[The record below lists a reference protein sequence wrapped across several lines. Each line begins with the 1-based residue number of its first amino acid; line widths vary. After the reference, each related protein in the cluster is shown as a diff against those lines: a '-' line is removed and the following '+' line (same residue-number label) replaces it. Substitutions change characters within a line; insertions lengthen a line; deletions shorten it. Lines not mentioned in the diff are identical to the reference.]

1 MSRRHYL
8 IIGGTKGIGKQL
20 TLLLSNQD
28 NTAISVISRVTPE
41 NNQKIAGTS
50 YFELDLLK
58 RNRIPDICNQVVRS
72 NGQITN
78 IVFTQ
83 RHRDSGDLWDSEIE
97 VMLSATRCVIDSCQE
112 SFLPNNDN
120 SIVIV
125 SSLAATFVADNQPIS
140 YHLTRA
146 ALDQMIRYYA
156 VALGKSGIRV
166 NGVATCTVLKD
177 ETREFMLQQKDRL
190 NTLKRIT
197 PLDRMGTVEEVC
209 SVIKFLMSP
218 DASFV
223 TGQIIVVD
231 GGVSLRWQESIALD
245 DS

>member
-1 MSRRHYL
+1 MPRNHYL
-8 IIGGTKGIGKQL
+8 IIGGTKGIGRQL
-20 TLLLSNQD
+20 TLSLSSQD
-28 NTAISVISRVTPE
+28 DIAISVISRVTPE
-41 NNQKIAGTS
+41 DNQKVSGAS
-50 YFELDLLK
+50 YFELDLSK
-58 RNRIPDICNQVVRS
+58 RNTIPEVCNEVVRS
-72 NGQITN
+72 NGSITN

-83 RHRDSGDLWDSEIE
+83 RHRDSGDPWDDEIE
-97 VMLSATRCVIDSCQE
+97 VMLSATRCIIDGCHA

-125 SSLAATFVADNQPIS
+125 SSLVSTFVADNQPIS

-156 VALGKSGIRV
+156 VVLGKSGIRV
-166 NGVATCTVLKD
+166 NGVASCTFLKD
-177 ETREFMLQQKDRL
+177 ENRKSMLKQKDRL
-190 NTLKRIT
+190 DTQKRIT

-209 SVIKFLMSP
+209 SVIKFLMSS

-231 GGVSLRWQESIALD
+231 GGVSLRWQESVALE

>member
-1 MSRRHYL
+1 MPRNHYL
-8 IIGGTKGIGKQL
+8 IIGGTKGIGRQL
-20 TLLLSNQD
+20 TLSLSSQD
-28 NTAISVISRVTPE
+28 DIAISVISRVTPE
-41 NNQKIAGTS
+41 DNRKVAGAS
-50 YFELDLLK
+50 YFELDLSK
-58 RNRIPDICNQVVRS
+58 RNTIPKVCREIVRS
-72 NGQITN
+72 NGSITN

-83 RHRDSGDLWDSEIE
+83 RHRDSEDPWDGEIE

-125 SSLAATFVADNQPIS
+125 SSLASTFVADSQPIS

-156 VALGKSGIRV
+156 VVLGKSGIRV
-166 NGVATCTVLKD
+166 NGVATCTILKD
-177 ETREFMLQQKDRL
+177 ENREFMLQQKDRL
-190 NTLKRIT
+190 NTQKRIT
-197 PLDRMGTVEEVC
+197 PLARMGTVEEVC
-209 SVIKFLMSP
+209 SVIKFLMSS

-231 GGVSLRWQESIALD
+231 GGVSIRWQESVALG